1 MMSLHIA
8 PRREDELAGVVAI
21 AGRLLRPDLLADEV
35 VGRPPILL
43 VHGDQD
49 DVVPPQSLQLAAEAL
64 EEAGWKDVFA
74 HVMQGT
80 AHGIAPDG
88 LSVSLAF
95 MRDKLGL

>member
-1 MMSLHIA
+1 
-8 PRREDELAGVVAI
+8 
-21 AGRLLRPDLLADEV
+21 
-35 VGRPPILL
+35 
-43 VHGDQD
+43 
-49 DVVPPQSLQLAAEAL
+49 LQ
-64 EEAGWKDVFA
+64 EAGWKDVFA